1 MEMQRHQRA
10 EHLRV
15 RDLVQRIYK
24 TAEPTAAQYVS
35 VARAVRSL
43 EKRGDIE
50 VSPHPGMRGE
60 KCWTRSNKTY
70 GPIMNEQVIP
80 IREGIDSLPVRGT

>member
-1 MEMQRHQRA
+1 MEMQRYQRA

-15 RDLVQRIYK
+15 RDLVERIYK
-24 TAEPTAAQYVS
+24 TDKPTAVQYVG

-60 KCWTRSNKTY
+60 KCWTRSNKIY
-70 GPIMNEQVIP
+70 GPITNDQVVP
-80 IREGIDSLPVRGT
+80 ILVSNRPGFGT